1 MSRTSAWL
9 SAVFALLVPL
19 AAPSQEAAARWQ
31 YTLTPYIYLPN
42 VDGTLNYSLPPGGA
56 GSPEVGVGPNNYLE
70 NLSLA
75 LMFAGEARKGP
86 WSIITDFVYLD
97 FNKEGGS
104 VKSVDFGGSL
114 VGTSA
119 NVSTR
124 SSLTGVEWTLAAART
139 AVQTDRGTLDVLSG
153 FRYFNIEART
163 DWQLSAAV
171 SGPGGTQTFPAMGTV
186 SQRAELWDWIVGVRG
201 RVRIGDGPWFAP
213 YYLDA
218 GWGSSTPTW
227 QAMVG
232 LGYAFKW
239 GDALL
244 TYRHLAYDQSDDKL
258 LQDFR
263 FSGPALGASFR
274 F

>member
-1 MSRTSAWL
+1 MIPKRAGL
-9 SAVFALLVPL
+9 AVLLALLSPL
-19 AAPSQEAAARWQ
+19 AAHSQEGGERWQ
-31 YTLTPYIYLPN
+31 YTLTPYLYLPN
-42 VDGTLNYSLPPGGA
+42 VDGTLRYSVPPGAA

-75 LMFAGEARKGP
+75 LMFSGEARKGP
-86 WSIITDFVYLD
+86 WSIIGDFVYLD
-97 FNKEGGS
+97 FDKEGGNVRS
-104 VKSVDFGGSL
+104 VNFGGS
-114 VGTSA
+114 VVSTTA

-139 AVQTDRGTLDVLSG
+139 VAQTGRGTLDVLSG
-153 FRYFNIEART
+153 VRYFDVEVRS
-163 DWQLSAAV
+163 DWQLSADV
-171 SGPGGTQTFPAMGTV
+171 SGPGGGQTFPASGSV
-186 SQRAELWDWIVGVRG
+186 SRRAQIWDWIVGVRG
-201 RVRIGDGPWFAP
+201 RVRIGEGPWFAP
-213 YYLDA
+213 YYFDV

-227 QAMVG
+227 QALAG
-232 LGYAFKW
+232 IGYAFKW

-258 LQDFR
+258 FQDFR